1 MIHHI
6 VILVIGM
13 FLQGGVIETD
23 SMSAPDMENCKAVL
37 PLVEH
42 SYQGKR
48 MDYGGE
54 KLTVLDAQGQCIEMV
69 YRDHA

>member
-13 FLQGGVIETD
+13 FLQGGVIDTD

-37 PLVEH
+37 PLVEK
-42 SYQGKR
+42 SYLGKR
-48 MDYGGE
+48 MDFGGE
-54 KLTVLDAQGQCIEMV
+54 KLTVLDAQGQCVEFE
-69 YRDHA
+69 YHDHA